1 MCLPAMEDPFCI
13 GTFGP
18 VGLQNSLRVV
28 PTSVTSP
35 SILIL
40 VLLFP
45 SVQLSPVNTSLS
57 AVP

>member
-28 PTSVTSP
+28 PTSVT
-35 SILIL
+35 
-40 VLLFP
+40 
-45 SVQLSPVNTSLS
+45 
-57 AVP
+57 